1 LFNEVTVIEQTMNWR
16 LILSLS
22 LLGIVFGIASV
33 FGFTSGREWLAWFII
48 GVYSAWKF
56 ARRSRE
62 ELFLHGFYLGIFI
75 GCFSSVIQA
84 LFISTYLANNPR
96 MIEAL
101 NELPQGLH
109 PAVVVLIMGP
119 IIGTV
124 SGVVFGVLA
133 AIIGK
138 LVRLGQSDPAQ

>member
-1 LFNEVTVIEQTMNWR
+1 MNWR

-33 FGFTSGREWLAWFII
+33 FGFTSGREWLAWLCI
-48 GVYSAWKF
+48 GVYAGWKF
-56 ARRSRE
+56 SRRSRD
-62 ELFLHGFYLGIFI
+62 ELFLHGFYLGILT

-84 LFISTYLANNPR
+84 LFVSTYLANNPR
-96 MIEAL
+96 MVEAL
-101 NELPQGLH
+101 NALPQGLH
-109 PAVVVLIMGP
+109 PAAVVLIMGP

-133 AIIGK
+133 VIIGRF
-138 LVRLGQSDPAQ
+138 VRRDL